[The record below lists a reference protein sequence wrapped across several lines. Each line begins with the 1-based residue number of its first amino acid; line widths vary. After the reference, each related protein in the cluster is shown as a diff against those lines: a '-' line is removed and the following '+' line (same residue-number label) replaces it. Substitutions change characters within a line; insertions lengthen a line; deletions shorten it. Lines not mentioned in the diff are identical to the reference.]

1 MEIMRIARE
10 EGDVNY
16 GTVRLDNYEITLI
29 GNALYQYSKE
39 RHDANFANLYEEW
52 KVFQCL
58 TSYGRV
64 IPNLCF
70 PKKEEPTVEADD
82 E

>member
-10 EGDVNY
+10 KGDVNY
-16 GTVRLDNYEITLI
+16 GTVRLDNYEITMI
-29 GNALYQYSKE
+29 TNALYQYSKQCHTSVFE
-39 RHDANFANLYEEW
+39 ELNEEW

-58 TSYGRV
+58 TSYGRI
-64 IPNLCF
+64 IPDLCF

>member
-10 EGDVNY
+10 EGEANY
-16 GTVRLDNYEITLI
+16 GTVRLDSYEITLI
-29 GNALYQYSKE
+29 ANALYQYSKE

-52 KVFQCL
+52 KVFQSL
-58 TSYGRV
+58 VSYGRV
-64 IPNLCF
+64 IPSLCF
-70 PKKEEPTVEADD
+70 PKKADLDMEADD

>member
-10 EGDVNY
+10 EGEVNY
-16 GTVRLDNYEITLI
+16 GTVRLDNYEITTI
-29 GNALYQYSKE
+29 ANALYQYSKQCHTPLFE
-39 RHDANFANLYEEW
+39 ELNEEW
-52 KVFQCL
+52 NVFQCL

-64 IPNLCF
+64 IPDLCF
-70 PKKEEPTVEADD
+70 PKKEEPTMEADD

>member
-29 GNALYQYSKE
+29 ANALYQYGKNNYALSFNGL
-39 RHDANFANLYEEW
+39 DEEW
-52 KVFQCL
+52 NVFQCL

-70 PKKEEPTVEADD
+70 SKKEEPTMEAND

>member
-1 MEIMRIARE
+1 MEIMRITRE

-16 GTVRLDNYEITLI
+16 GTVRLDNYEITMI
-29 GNALYQYSKE
+29 ANALYQYSKE
-39 RHDANFANLYEEW
+39 RHDANFATLYEEW
-52 KVFQCL
+52 NVFQCL

-70 PKKEEPTVEADD
+70 PIKQEPTMEADD

>member
-10 EGDVNY
+10 EGEVNY

-29 GNALYQYSKE
+29 ANALCQYGKGNYAPSFE
-39 RHDANFANLYEEW
+39 ELNEEW